1 MTKVKKVGLQR
12 PRRGPFDWYKRHR
25 LGLGL
30 VMAALILGLGAVF
43 LVEGRRSSSLSAP
56 VGLDKTKGE
65 ANAPVTVVEYGDFQ

>member
-12 PRRGPFDWYKRHR
+12 PRRGPLDWYKRHR

-30 VMAALILGLGAVF
+30 VVIVLILGLGAMF
-43 LVEGRRSSSLSAP
+43 LVEGRRSSPLTAP
-56 VGLDKTKGE
+56 VGLDKSKGD

>member
-1 MTKVKKVGLQR
+1 MTKVKKVRLQEQ
-12 PRRGPFDWYKRHR
+12 RRGPLYWFKIHR

-30 VMAALILGLGAVF
+30 VVAVLILGLGAVF
-43 LVEGRRSSSLSAP
+43 LVEGRRSSSLPAP